1 MTYLAPLDAAFLRME
16 TKRTPMHVG
25 ALLTFKLPENAPRH
39 YLRDLF
45 NYMRSQPITT
55 PPFNQRIVPSLMS
68 KLMPAWE
75 VAPRLDLDYHLRHS
89 ALPYPGGERELG
101 VLVARLHSHP
111 MDLTRPLWECHMI
124 EGLENR
130 RFAVYLKA
138 HHSAVDGM
146 RALKLIRN
154 WLSQSP
160 DEKSPPGPWAV
171 KPKVRPEAAA
181 ASHDR
186 PAPETNPFRHFASL
200 AEDQINAAAELSRT
214 MVRMSRRDENPEG
227 GLLSALATP
236 RTLFNA
242 PVTAQRRL
250 ATQLFDLSRLKAIGQ
265 VTESTVNDVSL
276 GIVGGA
282 IRRYLLELNAL
293 PEMSLIASIPVGL
306 PKMEGKGGNGVAG
319 FVCPLSTN
327 DPDPIKRLDLISTI
341 TARTKTQIRNM
352 SPAALAQFT
361 LVGIS
366 PLLMGQ
372 MTGLLARMPPIFN
385 VVVSNVVGST
395 HKMYFCGAEM
405 EAMFPVSVLFD
416 GYALNVSIVGYAD
429 KLSIGFTGSR
439 DVVPSLQRLAVYTGE
454 ALAELE
460 KACGLDARPAPSAA
474 ETKARGGSKRKRSRR
489 AESA

>member
-1 MTYLAPLDAAFLRME
+1 ME

-45 NYMRSQPITT
+45 NYMRSQPIMT
-55 PPFNQRIVPSLMS
+55 PPFNQRVVPSLLS

-75 VAPRLDLDYHLRHS
+75 IAPRLDLDYHLRHS

-138 HHSAVDGM
+138 HHSAMDGM

-154 WLSQSP
+154 WLSESP
-160 DEKSPPGPWAV
+160 EEKSPPGPWAV
-171 KPKVRPEAAA
+171 KPRHKSGDD
-181 ASHDR
+181 ASQHDHSHH
-186 PAPETNPFRHFASL
+186 ETNILRHFAAL

-250 ATQLFDLSRLKAIGQ
+250 ATQLFDLSRLKAIGA
-265 VTESTVNDVSL
+265 VADATVNDVSL
-276 GIVGGA
+276 AIVGGA

-293 PEMSLIASIPVGL
+293 PDMSLIASIPVGL
-306 PKMEGKGGNGVAG
+306 PKSEGKGGNGVAG

-327 DPDPIKRLDLISTI
+327 DSDPVKRLDLISTI

-385 VVVSNVVGST
+385 VVVSNVVGSK
-395 HKMYFCGAEM
+395 HKLYFCGAEL

-429 KLSIGFTGSR
+429 KLSVGWTGSR

-460 KACGLDARPAPSAA
+460 RAYGLDAAPVKENVAPA
-474 ETKARGGSKRKRSRR
+474 TRGSSKSKRRDSTRR
-489 AESA
+489 ESA

>member
-1 MTYLAPLDAAFLRME
+1 MTYLGPLDAAFLRME

-25 ALLTFKLPENAPRH
+25 ALFTFRLPDNAPRH

-55 PPFNQRIVPSLMS
+55 PPFNQRIVPSLLS
-68 KLMPAWE
+68 KLMPSWE
-75 VAPRLDLDYHLRHS
+75 IAPRLDLDYHLRHS

-111 MDLTRPLWECHMI
+111 MDMTRPLWECHMI

-138 HHSAVDGM
+138 HHAAVDGM

-171 KPKVRPEAAA
+171 KPRHKADPGA
-181 ASHDR
+181 ASHDKG
-186 PAPETNPFRHFASL
+186 AASANVLSHFAAL
-200 AEDQINAAAELSRT
+200 AEDQIDAAAELART
-214 MVRMSRRDENPEG
+214 MYRMSRRDENPEG

-236 RTLFNA
+236 RSLFNA

-250 ATQLFDLSRLKAIGQ
+250 ATQLFELKRLKAIGK
-265 VTESTVNDVSL
+265 VAEATVNDVSL
-276 GIVGGA
+276 AIIGGA

-306 PKMEGKGGNGVAG
+306 PKTDDRGGNGVAG
-319 FVCPLSTN
+319 FVCPMSTN
-327 DPDPIKRLDLISTI
+327 DPDPVKRLDLISTI
-341 TARTKTQIRNM
+341 TARTKMQIRNM

-372 MTGLLARMPPIFN
+372 MTGLLARMPPFFN
-385 VVVSNVVGST
+385 VVVSNVVGSP
-395 HKMYFCGAEM
+395 HKLYFCGAEL

-429 KLSIGFTGSR
+429 HLSIGFTGSR

-460 KACGLDARPAPSAA
+460 NAYGLDPRGSEAVAGKARRPA
-474 ETKARGGSKRKRSRR
+474 RSRR
-489 AESA
+489 AANTEVS